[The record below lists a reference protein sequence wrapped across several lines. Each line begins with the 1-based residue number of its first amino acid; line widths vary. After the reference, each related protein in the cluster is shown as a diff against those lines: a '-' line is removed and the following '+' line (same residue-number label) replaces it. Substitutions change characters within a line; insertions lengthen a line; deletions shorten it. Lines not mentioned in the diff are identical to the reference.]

1 VPQDA
6 APGDVKRA
14 LKFHDA
20 MARTKRM
27 GQTLVGT
34 GKSTTSSVVR
44 YCAQYKTNDARN
56 QAGSLSGQEEGKYFK
71 LKESHAQ
78 HQAHWLERMMYK
90 RVQAGP
96 IMGPNLHTSFVTLQ

>member
-1 VPQDA
+1 MMPW
-6 APGDVKRA
+6 
-14 LKFHDA
+14 H
-20 MARTKRM
+20 
-27 GQTLVGT
+27 
-34 GKSTTSSVVR
+34 
-44 YCAQYKTNDARN
+44 ARN
-56 QAGSLSGQEEGKYFK
+56 GWGKHWWAQERVQRVVWYVTALNTKQTMHATKQEVYQGKKRENTFK